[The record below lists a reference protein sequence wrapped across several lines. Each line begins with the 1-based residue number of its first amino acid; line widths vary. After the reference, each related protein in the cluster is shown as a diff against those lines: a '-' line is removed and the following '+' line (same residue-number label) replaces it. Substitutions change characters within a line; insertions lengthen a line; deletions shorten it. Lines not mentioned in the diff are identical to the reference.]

1 MKPIPG
7 NYSKLIDNI
16 RNFCKLIR
24 EIETYPSGNLM
35 PDLLRVLSLI
45 SRDMERLDVPVA
57 GQFFALPDLDYRF
70 DMFCRLLEILAPQI
84 NDSDPESWET
94 AVGNLADDLTDLY
107 FELQRGLDLLD
118 LNTTQPLS
126 ALSLWR
132 TGYQLHWKEH
142 LASALQQ
149 LSQYGSRHFN

>member
-1 MKPIPG
+1 
-7 NYSKLIDNI
+7 
-16 RNFCKLIR
+16 
-24 EIETYPSGNLM
+24 
-35 PDLLRVLSLI
+35 
-45 SRDMERLDVPVA
+45 
-57 GQFFALPDLDYRF
+57 
-70 DMFCRLLEILAPQI
+70 MFCRLLEVLAPRI
-84 NDSDPESWET
+84 SDSNPESWET

-142 LASALQQ
+142 LESALQQ
-149 LSQYGSRHFN
+149 LARIFHQYPG